1 MTINDIMMRD
11 MAEADRQQKHEDEM
25 REYDRKV
32 RFRLWRRR
40 FHAAISWAG
49 AALAVATLAF
59 LAWCCV
65 SDAAHVFNISR

>member
-1 MTINDIMMRD
+1 MTITDIMIRD
-11 MAEADRQQKHEDEM
+11 MEEADRQQKHEDEM

>member
-32 RFRLWRRR
+32 RFRIWRRR

>member
-11 MAEADRQQKHEDEM
+11 MAEADRLEKREDEM
-25 REYDRKV
+25 RERDREM
-32 RFRLWRRR
+32 RFRIWRRR